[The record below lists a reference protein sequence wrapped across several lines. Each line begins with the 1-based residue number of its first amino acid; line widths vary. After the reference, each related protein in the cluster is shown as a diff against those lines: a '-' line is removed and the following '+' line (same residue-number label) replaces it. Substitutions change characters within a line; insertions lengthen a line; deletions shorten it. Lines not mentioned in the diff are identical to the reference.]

1 MVNSSKNIQ
10 HTVSIQS
17 LWSSHTK
24 ERGFFK
30 NCVSPQPHTNFTRRH
45 KKTHD
50 TQKYHSMQVSRLCVC
65 KASSQ
70 QLGVNGNNQYQELKL
85 TSGLKRILSFH
96 LPVVKFSLISLPD
109 FLQNYRM
116 LVVTTVNDG
125 TTIVFSFY
133 ATGPIF
139 NSVWLVK
146 TGSMKFTTWF
156 VRTWWMHHTTTRAM
170 FDWLYH
176 IPTEVGVFD
185 PTSATAWI

>member
-1 MVNSSKNIQ
+1 
-10 HTVSIQS
+10 
-17 LWSSHTK
+17 
-24 ERGFFK
+24 
-30 NCVSPQPHTNFTRRH
+30 
-45 KKTHD
+45 
-50 TQKYHSMQVSRLCVC
+50 MQVSRLCVC

-96 LPVVKFSLISLPD
+96 LPIVKFSLISLPD

-146 TGSMKFTTWF
+146 TGSMKFTT
-156 VRTWWMHHTTTRAM
+156 
-170 FDWLYH
+170 
-176 IPTEVGVFD
+176 
-185 PTSATAWI
+185 